1 VKKSTK
7 KLPPA
12 DVVAEH
18 VDSHYART
26 LRERMVFG
34 TAEGRIETE
43 ICVIGAGLAGLA
55 TALDLAERGHDVVV
69 LEANRVG
76 WGASGRN
83 GGFASPGFPQGAP
96 ALVAR
101 IGMDDARELMALSI
115 AGHNLLRAR
124 IDRYAIDCGPIE
136 PGALRCAMADATES
150 LERFTEQM
158 ARDFGL
164 AYHYWPRERL
174 RAHLATCQYSDAFL
188 NTHSF
193 TVHPLNLARGL
204 ARAVTEQGGSVFEA
218 SRVTATRL
226 DRARKRLTT
235 ARATIDCDHV
245 VFACGGYVGG
255 LNWKIGMATIPIAT
269 FVMVTEPLGDRLD
282 QAISVRHAISDIKHA
297 TNYYRRLDD
306 GRLLWGGRV
315 LAWEPAASRI
325 ADRLRHDMAQFYPD
339 LASARVERAWGG
351 KMPYLAHRT
360 PVVDQIS
367 PGVWTATGFGG
378 LGVSLTTTAG
388 RMIGAAIGQR
398 DDRFRLL
405 ARFGLPFAGGHLG
418 RVPAQAV
425 YWRHAAEAAWSRHR

>member
-1 VKKSTK
+1 
-7 KLPPA
+7 
-12 DVVAEH
+12 
-18 VDSHYART
+18 
-26 LRERMVFG
+26 
-34 TAEGRIETE
+34 
-43 ICVIGAGLAGLA
+43 VIGAGLAGLA

-101 IGMDDARELMALSI
+101 VGMDDARELMALSI

-193 TVHPLNLARGL
+193 TVHPLNLARGM
-204 ARAVTEQGGSVFEA
+204 ARAVTGRGGRVFEQ
-218 SRVTATRL
+218 SRVTGTVLAG
-226 DRARKRLTT
+226 ARKRVTT
-235 ARATIDCDHV
+235 SRASVRCDQV
-245 VFACGGYVGG
+245 VFACGGYIGG
-255 LNWKIGMATIPIAT
+255 LNWRIGMATIPIAT
-269 FVMVTEPLGDRLD
+269 FVMVTEPLGVLLD
-282 QAISVRHAISDIKHA
+282 QAIATHHAISDIKRA
-297 TNYYRRLDD
+297 TNYYRRLPD

-315 LAWEPAASRI
+315 LAWEPSAARI
-325 ADRLRHDMAQFYPD
+325 AAQLRQDMARFYPD
-339 LASARVERAWGG
+339 LAGARVERAWGG
-351 KMPYLAHRT
+351 KMPYLSHRT
-360 PVVDQIS
+360 PVVDQIA

-388 RMIGAAIGQR
+388 RLIGAAISQG
-398 DDRFRLL
+398 DDRFRML

-425 YWRHAAEAAWSRHR
+425 YWRHAVEAAWSRRSQAA